1 MKRLGL
7 LVALA
12 LVGCKSEGKPAVTPA
27 GLTYEINSMRWLPPG
42 DDIVYAYKTENLVTK
57 NTGVMNL
64 RLRHAMGD
72 TVELV
77 TSQSSETLRYQD
89 NGILRER
96 TGTLLLKTPPE
107 LGAKWMS
114 GPRVTARVVRTG
126 LRVAVEA
133 GTFEGCIEVLEE
145 RPVPVPSTITTT
157 FCPDVGIV
165 LIETLAKEP
174 PIRERVELRSFGKAV
189 DLTPK

>member
-1 MKRLGL
+1 MKRAWL
-7 LVALA
+7 LVAVALA
-12 LVGCKSEGKPAVTPA
+12 GCKSEAKPAATPA
-27 GLTYEINSMRWLPPG
+27 GLAYEMNSMRWLPPG
-42 DDIVYAYKTENLVTK
+42 DDIVYAYKTEDLVTR
-57 NTGVMNL
+57 NTGVMSL

-72 TVELV
+72 TVDLV
-77 TSQSSETLRYQD
+77 TSQFSETLRYQD

-107 LGAKWMS
+107 PGTKWIS
-114 GPRVTARVVRTG
+114 GPRVTARVVRAG

-174 PIRERVELRSFGKAV
+174 PIRERVELRSFGKAI
-189 DLTPK
+189 DLSPK